1 MWWVSLN
8 TLLSDL
14 ALFKRVEQLCRY
26 AILSIFW
33 NHVKK
38 LWNKEFIRKY
48 ISIDKPNDSV
58 IAIGNETAN
67 NLTVI
72 IFEGRCQKG
81 NLFGPI
87 IT

>member
-1 MWWVSLN
+1 M
-8 TLLSDL
+8 LLQIMKPDVFL
-14 ALFKRVEQLCRY
+14 HNNR
-26 AILSIFW
+26 
-33 NHVKK
+33 
-38 LWNKEFIRKY
+38 